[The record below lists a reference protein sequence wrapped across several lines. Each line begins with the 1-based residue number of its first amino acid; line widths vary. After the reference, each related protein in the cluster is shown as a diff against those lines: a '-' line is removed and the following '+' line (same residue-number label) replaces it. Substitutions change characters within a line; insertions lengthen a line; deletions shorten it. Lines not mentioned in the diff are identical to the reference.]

1 MPIYNCKCCNFSTKL
16 KGDYNRHIKTKKHIE
31 SFKSHHLVTPKSPSS
46 HPKVTPKNDSKNYI
60 CKYCK
65 SSFKYK
71 QGMYRHIK
79 YTCKKNDDEDL
90 KELVFLMNENLEN
103 IKTQMKKQEKKY
115 EKQQNILYAI
125 GINENE
131 GNSVSFIASEKAE
144 EEFNKYITKQ
154 VYIQGNDVV
163 EDDKAYLIDVKK
175 EKALAKD
182 PNHKRKLPLFIAE
195 KDGRN
200 LYVAPIRG
208 KGLWDAIWA
217 YVSID
222 EDMVI
227 RGIYFDHKA
236 ETPGLGANIKQ
247 RFFMDDFIG
256 ESLLDNEGNFKGVT
270 VSKTNLDPKNEDKYD
285 NEVDAIAGST
295 ITGDGVTAM
304 IRSDLSLYQPY
315 FNSLNNN

>member
-1 MPIYNCKCCNFSTKL
+1 MAINTEKNTYTLLFAVGLVVIVGTLLAAIDSSL
-16 KGDYNRHIKTKKHIE
+16 KDKIRI
-31 SFKSHHLVTPKSPSS
+31 
-46 HPKVTPKNDSKNYI
+46 
-60 CKYCK
+60 
-65 SSFKYK
+65 
-71 QGMYRHIK
+71 
-79 YTCKKNDDEDL
+79 
-90 KELVFLMNENLEN
+90 NEIL
-103 IKTQMKKQEKKY
+103 

-131 GNSVSFIASEKAE
+131 GNNVSFIAAEKAE

-154 VYIQGNDVV
+154 IYIQGDEVI
-163 EDDKAYLIDVKK
+163 EDNKAYLIDVKK
-175 EKALAKD
+175 QKTLAKD
-182 PNHKRKLPLFIAE
+182 PSHKRKLPLFLAQ

-217 YVSID
+217 YVSVD
-222 EDMVI
+222 ENMVI

-256 ESLLDNEGNFKGVT
+256 ESLLDSQGNFKGVT

-315 FNSLNNN
+315 FNSLNN

>member
-1 MPIYNCKCCNFSTKL
+1 MALNTEKNTYTLLFAVGLVIIVGTLLAAIDSSL
-16 KGDYNRHIKTKKHIE
+16 KDKIRINKI
-31 SFKSHHLVTPKSPSS
+31 L
-46 HPKVTPKNDSKNYI
+46 
-60 CKYCK
+60 
-65 SSFKYK
+65 
-71 QGMYRHIK
+71 
-79 YTCKKNDDEDL
+79 
-90 KELVFLMNENLEN
+90 
-103 IKTQMKKQEKKY
+103 

-131 GNSVSFIASEKAE
+131 GNSVNFIAADKAE
-144 EEFNKYITKQ
+144 QEFNKYITKQ
-154 VYIQGNDVV
+154 IYIQGDQVI

-175 EKALAKD
+175 QKALAKD
-182 PNHKRKLPLFIAE
+182 PSHKRKLPLFIAE

-217 YVSID
+217 YVSVD
-222 EDMVI
+222 EDMII

-256 ESLLDNEGNFKGVT
+256 ESLLDTQGNFKGVT

-315 FNSLNNN
+315 FNSLNN

>member
-1 MPIYNCKCCNFSTKL
+1 MAINTEKNTYTLLFAIGLVVVVGTLLAAIDSSL
-16 KGDYNRHIKTKKHIE
+16 KDKIRINKI
-31 SFKSHHLVTPKSPSS
+31 L
-46 HPKVTPKNDSKNYI
+46 
-60 CKYCK
+60 
-65 SSFKYK
+65 
-71 QGMYRHIK
+71 
-79 YTCKKNDDEDL
+79 
-90 KELVFLMNENLEN
+90 
-103 IKTQMKKQEKKY
+103 

-131 GNSVSFIASEKAE
+131 GNSVNFIAADKAE
-144 EEFNKYITKQ
+144 EEFNKYVTKQ
-154 VYIQGNDVV
+154 IYIQGDEVI
-163 EDDKAYLIDVKK
+163 EDNKAYLIDVKK
-175 EKALAKD
+175 QKALAKD
-182 PNHKRKLPLFIAE
+182 PSYMRKLPLFIAE

-217 YVSID
+217 YVSVD

-256 ESLLDNEGNFKGVT
+256 ESLLDSQGNFKGVT

-315 FNSLNNN
+315 FNSLNN

>member
-1 MPIYNCKCCNFSTKL
+1 MALNTEKNTYTLLFAVGLVVIVGTLLAAIDSSL
-16 KGDYNRHIKTKKHIE
+16 KDKIRINKI
-31 SFKSHHLVTPKSPSS
+31 L
-46 HPKVTPKNDSKNYI
+46 
-60 CKYCK
+60 
-65 SSFKYK
+65 
-71 QGMYRHIK
+71 
-79 YTCKKNDDEDL
+79 
-90 KELVFLMNENLEN
+90 
-103 IKTQMKKQEKKY
+103 

-131 GNSVSFIASEKAE
+131 GNSVNFIAADKAE
-144 EEFNKYITKQ
+144 QEFNKYITKQ
-154 VYIQGNDVV
+154 IYIQGDQVI

-175 EKALAKD
+175 QKALAKD
-182 PNHKRKLPLFIAE
+182 PSHKRKLPLFIAN

-217 YVSID
+217 YVSVD
-222 EDMVI
+222 ENMII

-256 ESLLDNEGNFKGVT
+256 ESLLDIQGNFKGVT

-304 IRSDLSLYQPY
+304 IRTDLSLYQPY
-315 FNSLNNN
+315 FNSLNN